1 MVVQE
6 IVRLLVAAA
15 LGVIIGYER
24 ERGDRA
30 AGLRTHALVSTA
42 SALIMLVSAY
52 GFTDVVTT
60 THTVVLD
67 PSRIAAQVVSGV
79 GFLGAGTIILRKNA
93 VRGLTTAASIWLVA
107 GIGLAC
113 GEGLFI
119 PAVTTTAVALVILS
133 GLKPLE
139 RRLFVHKRR
148 AAVTVSVRRQ
158 QGQVA
163 AIEGH
168 VRAVGLEL
176 RRLQLAP
183 SRTDND
189 SIVMLE
195 LGAGRPAAL
204 ATLVERLREIPG
216 VTLVSYGKCDLP
228 GHDTE
233 GGEGSESEEGS
244 A

>member
-15 LGVIIGYER
+15 LGVMIGYER

-93 VRGLTTAASIWLVA
+93 VRGLTTAASIWMVA

-119 PAVTTTAVALVILS
+119 PAVTTTAVALIILS

-139 RRLFVHKRR
+139 RRLFAHKRLSS
-148 AAVTVSVRRQ
+148 VTVSVRRQ
-158 QGQVA
+158 HGQIA
-163 AIEGH
+163 AIEDH
-168 VRAVGLEL
+168 VRASGLEL
-176 RRLQLAP
+176 RSLQLAP
-183 SRTDND
+183 SRTGDD
-189 SIVMLE
+189 STVTLE
-195 LGAGRPAAL
+195 LRGGRPEAFSA
-204 ATLVERLREIPG
+204 LVEHLREVLG
-216 VTLVSYGKCDLP
+216 VTLVSYGKRDLP
-228 GHDTE
+228 AQDA
-233 GGEGSESEEGS
+233 EGSESEEDS